1 MIVKKK
7 RELSFPVNAA
17 YAREYILMV
26 FTVTGLVLS
35 MVVSPAL
42 AQENNPNEEL
52 KERIKREILEELR
65 GDLSPDAEVMFDVE
79 ALKKEII
86 QEILQELRKDQASSD
101 AAAEQT
107 KEQIKQDVIEEIA
120 GDLTPRQT
128 QEHPQS
134 VRPATGPAGD
144 AEGVML
150 RRGVGLSGCRVK
162 LVALSGTGAGFRAYT
177 KDEEYIA
184 ITDKN
189 GKYRFDQI
197 PQGPYKIKWELPGDT
212 GWIRRI
218 RDRPDVTVIAGKL
231 VVLEPVETARALVS
245 Q

>member
-1 MIVKKK
+1 MKTK

-17 YAREYILMV
+17 YAREYILMA

-42 AQENNPNEEL
+42 AQENSEREEF
-52 KERIKREILEELR
+52 KQRIKREILEELR
-65 GDLSPDAEVMFDVE
+65 GDLSPGADVAIDVE

-86 QEILQELRKDQASSD
+86 QEILQELREERESSN

-107 KEQIKQDVIEEIA
+107 KEQIKQDVIEEIL
-120 GDLTPRQT
+120 GDLIPRQT

-134 VRPATGPAGD
+134 VRPVTGPAGD

-162 LVALSGTGAGFRAYT
+162 LAALGTRAMFQAGT
-177 KDEEYIA
+177 EGQEYIT
-184 ITDKN
+184 ITDKD
-189 GKYRFDQI
+189 GRYHFEQI
-197 PQGPYKIKWELPGDT
+197 PPGPYKIKWELPGDT

-231 VVLEPVETARALVS
+231 VVLEPVETARAPVS